1 MKKIPN
7 ILSIARLIL
16 IPLIAWLIIVNL
28 FTYAFFVALII
39 AITDILDGFLARLLK
54 AESKIGSYL
63 DAIADKAFI
72 ISIYMLIGAQNLLP
86 VYIIIIVIS
95 RDIIILGSFALSFMI
110 NQRLEI
116 KTLKISKINTFFQFV
131 LLFLVLV
138 RNIEIF
144 ESSILLENLTNII
157 IFIVIITTI
166 SSLLLYIKQWLNT
179 YD

>member
-72 ISIYMLIGAQNLLP
+72 ISIYMLIGTQNLLP

>member
-72 ISIYMLIGAQNLLP
+72 ISIYMLIGTQNLLP

-95 RDIIILGSFALSFMI
+95 RDIIILGSFALSFMM

-116 KTLKISKINTFFQFV
+116 KTLKISKINTFFQFA

-138 RNIEIF
+138 GNIEIF